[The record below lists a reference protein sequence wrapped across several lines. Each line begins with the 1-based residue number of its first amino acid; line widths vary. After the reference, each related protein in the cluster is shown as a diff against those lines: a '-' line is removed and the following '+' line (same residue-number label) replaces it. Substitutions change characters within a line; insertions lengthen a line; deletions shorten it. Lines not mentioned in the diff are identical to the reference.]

1 MTRTRSRAKT
11 CSSHSALLGALLL
24 GVTLTACE
32 GDADAVSPARDS
44 PSAEESA
51 TPSVANASLP
61 TGEGVV
67 EPGTYLVPSSIRS
80 AVDFTITF
88 PEDWRV
94 REGNLFDSNSEQ
106 PNEFG
111 IEPFVVAKIYADAC
125 QGERGTQTRV
135 GPTVDDLVDAL
146 LAQPGPATTS
156 RETTLGGYPAVR
168 VDLRVPDRLQT
179 ENCFEGPGTG
189 VQIWR
194 GGPENYLVLDPHGLL
209 SIYVVDVD
217 GERAVFTSQYR
228 PAHTSPEDEAELQQ
242 VLDSIQIQK

>member
-11 CSSHSALLGALLL
+11 RSSAGVLLGGLLLGA
-24 GVTLTACE
+24 TLTACE
-32 GDADAVSPARDS
+32 GDADAGSPAHDA
-44 PSAEESA
+44 PSAQESA
-51 TPSVANASLP
+51 ALSAANASLP

-67 EPGTYLVPSSIRS
+67 EPGTYLVPSSIWS

-94 REGNLFDSNSEQ
+94 REGNLFDTNSEQ
-106 PNEFG
+106 VDELS
-111 IEPFVVAKIYADAC
+111 IEPFVVTKIYADAC
-125 QGERGTQTRV
+125 QGERGAQTRV
-135 GPTVDDLVDAL
+135 GPTVDDLVAAL

-156 RETTLGGYPAVR
+156 RETTVGGYPATR

-179 ENCFEGPGTG
+179 KDCFEGPGTG

-194 GGPENYLVLDPHGLL
+194 NGPKNYLVLDPHGLL

-228 PAHTSPEDEAELQQ
+228 PGHTSPEDEAQLQQ
-242 VLDSIQIQK
+242 VLDSIHIQR